1 MSAADHG
8 QSRIVER
15 PRTRLQMR
23 IADVVRRHRMS
34 TRLSQET
41 FADHIGMHRAQ
52 YGFLERGRR
61 DLRLSTLERVA
72 DGLETPLW
80 VILREPEESSL
91 TTPGHPVNRH
101 PSPDRGSP

>member
-1 MSAADHG
+1 MSVAGQG
-8 QSRIVER
+8 QSRVVER
-15 PRTRLQMR
+15 FRTRLQMR

-34 TRLSQET
+34 TRFSQET

-72 DGLETPLW
+72 NGLETPLW
-80 VILREPEESSL
+80 VILREAEESSL
-91 TTPGHPVNRH
+91 TPPSHPVDRD